1 MILDNILD
9 NIFYIAVII
18 VFLVV
23 LYRRFCWKPK
33 IKVAKAPTTKQIRRQ
48 RKRARRLRKF
58 SRHFRIPYVGHTEII
73 EYDKTNPYIE
83 SIWEEMRRK

>member
-1 MILDNILD
+1 MFLDNIIH
-9 NIFYIAVII
+9 NIFYIAVINVI
-18 VFLVV
+18 LVV
-23 LYRRFCWKPK
+23 LYLRYCWKPK
-33 IKVAKAPTTKQIRRQ
+33 IKVVKAPTTKQIRRQ
-48 RKRARRLRKF
+48 RKRTRRLRKF